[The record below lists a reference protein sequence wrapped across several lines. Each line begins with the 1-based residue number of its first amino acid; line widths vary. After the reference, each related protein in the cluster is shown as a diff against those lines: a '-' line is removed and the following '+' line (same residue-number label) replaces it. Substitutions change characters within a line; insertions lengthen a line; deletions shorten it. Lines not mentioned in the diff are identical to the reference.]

1 MVKRQATLEDVA
13 ALAGVSQQTVSRVLN
28 NPGIVSARTQEKV
41 LDAMARLSYVPNRSA
56 QLLAGKA
63 LPTLGLIT
71 TSLNLHAPS
80 QIAAAVKI
88 HAAARGY
95 QVVISMAE
103 TLELPA
109 IRAILDEFRA
119 QNLDRA
125 IISLP
130 LEKEDA
136 ERLAAGHPEM
146 QCLFL
151 DVPPDA
157 GVHHLGFDHRD
168 GSRSSIEHLWA
179 LGHRRFAL
187 LAGPMGS
194 VSARLRLGSWQET
207 LAGLGAEDAPTAHG
221 DWSASS
227 GWTQAMA
234 LLRQAPDITAML
246 VANDQM
252 ALGALHALHQSGRRV
267 PQDLS
272 VIGYDDTP
280 DSQFFLPAL
289 TTVAQDFDLLGER
302 AVQHALA
309 LDPSQAHF
317 IDELLPTALVLRQS
331 TAARRTLDARERRIE
346 QVKAWVA
353 AL

>member
-1 MVKRQATLEDVA
+1 MIKRQATLEDVA
-13 ALAGVSQQTVSRVLN
+13 AKAGVSQQTVSRVLN
-28 NPGIVSARTQEKV
+28 NPGIVSARTQAKV
-41 LDAMARLSYVPNRSA
+41 IDAMTQLSYVPNRSA

-63 LPTLGLIT
+63 MPTLGLVT

-80 QIAAAVKI
+80 QIASSVKT

-103 TLELPA
+103 TLSLSA
-109 IRAILDEFRA
+109 IQAILDEFRA

-130 LEKEDA
+130 LEKTDA
-136 ERLAAGHPEM
+136 ERLAAGSPEM
-146 QCLFL
+146 LCLFL
-151 DVPPDA
+151 DVPPET
-157 GVHHLGFDHRD
+157 GVNHLGFNHRD
-168 GSRSSIEHLWA
+168 GSRSSVEHLWA
-179 LGHRRFAL
+179 QGHRRYAL
-187 LAGPMGS
+187 LAGPDS
-194 VSARLRLGSWQET
+194 SISARLRLASWQTALDE
-207 LAGLGAEDAPTAHG
+207 LGAQNVPVAHG
-221 DWSASS
+221 DWSANS

-234 LLRQAPDITAML
+234 LLHRAPDITAML

-289 TTVAQDFDLLGER
+289 TTVAQDFDLLGQR
-302 AVQHALA
+302 AVQHVLA
-309 LDPSQAHF
+309 LEPSQAHF
-317 IDELLPTALVLRQS
+317 IDELLPTALVVRQS
-331 TAARRTLDARERRIE
+331 TAARCDLDERERRIE